1 VSDKLKIAK
10 TADLRRFSEAEK
22 LQVQVLELCR
32 HVRAPEHSET
42 LAAMNN
48 LAITLNDEKQHFE
61 AEKIYREALDA
72 ERRVLGPEH
81 PDTLGTMNNLANT
94 LQAEGHYAEAEK
106 PERETVED
114 RRKVL
119 GLEHPRTLSAPNYLA
134 NTLRLHTEAE
144 KLSRETLE
152 IQRRVL
158 RPDQSG
164 IEETVLTLARTVSV
178 EGEFSQAE
186 KLFHEAIQIASNE
199 EAQPNLPEVCF
210 QFACGAAAAG
220 RREEALDYLHQ
231 AIEHGY
237 ICQRK

>member
-94 LQAEGHYAEAEK
+94 LQAEGHYAV
-106 PERETVED
+106 PTIV
-114 RRKVL
+114 
-119 GLEHPRTLSAPNYLA
+119 
-134 NTLRLHTEAE
+134 LRLAAYGFFH
-144 KLSRETLE
+144 SR
-152 IQRRVL
+152 
-158 RPDQSG
+158 
-164 IEETVLTLARTVSV
+164 
-178 EGEFSQAE
+178 
-186 KLFHEAIQIASNE
+186 
-199 EAQPNLPEVCF
+199 
-210 QFACGAAAAG
+210 
-220 RREEALDYLHQ
+220 
-231 AIEHGY
+231 
-237 ICQRK
+237 